1 MKYRALFYSSAV
13 ALPLAALALTGA
25 HAATTATANGTTD
38 APKWG
43 QFEQANLTDAQKAAV
58 EQAQA
63 LMKQAQEILEK
74 AGVPARHMK
83 PAMHRIELTAEQKT
97 LLEQAKALREQG
109 KNDEAKALLEKA
121 GIPAMRKG
129 PMHMGRGMG
138 SKPAAEVK

>member
-58 EQAQA
+58 EQ
-63 LMKQAQEILEK
+63 
-74 AGVPARHMK
+74 ARHMK